1 MATGGADKVVK
12 VWSWRPALGVWGGDM
27 KKRNGG
33 KRESR
38 VERGE
43 GRKDEEGR
51 AFNMV

>member
-27 KKRNGG
+27 KKRDGV
-33 KRESR
+33 KRGR
-38 VERGE
+38 VGE
-43 GRKDEEGR
+43 GRTDKEGR